1 MFAESAALISTVE
14 VDFRTHSYRRVSMKF
29 ESIFALVGRGTRA
42 ASNPH
47 VRCSFCGRDRD
58 AVNQL
63 VSGPS
68 VYICDRCVDIAT
80 QIIAESRANTL
91 PKPE

>member
-1 MFAESAALISTVE
+1 MNL
-14 VDFRTHSYRRVSMKF
+14 
-29 ESIFALVGRGTRA
+29 ESIFKLVGRGTRA
-42 ASNPH
+42 ASNRH

-58 AVNQL
+58 AVNEL

-80 QIIAESRANTL
+80 QIIADSRASKS

>member
-1 MFAESAALISTVE
+1 
-14 VDFRTHSYRRVSMKF
+14 MKL
-29 ESIFALVGRGTRA
+29 ESIFKLVGRGTHA
-42 ASNPH
+42 AGNRH
-47 VRCSFCGRDRD
+47 VRCSFCGRNRD
-58 AVNQL
+58 AVNEL

-80 QIIAESRANTL
+80 RIIADSRANKS